1 MEFRRKAEEM
11 DGYRRTTV
19 EFPGKRFLCCK
30 LSRSISIVPQVMTWP
45 KRAWQQKN
53 CEQKWKAELN
63 GDYVFLKRKKP
74 GLAYRLTKRL
84 IDISVS
90 LPVILL
96 TWPIMLYIA
105 KIIKENS
112 SGSVI
117 FQQRRIKQ
125 NRRGLLAPV
134 YYKDPAS
141 EQVLK
146 DRRSRRDIFSITGD
160 ERRGSSSTELY
171 YLCPKTKTM
180 KLDRRRRDLLGQPF
194 VFYKFR
200 TMYEDAQQRFPE
212 LYAYRFT
219 KEEIKNLKF
228 KEVDD
233 PRVPQ
238 WAGWLR
244 ETSLDE
250 LPNFINVLRGEMSIV
265 GPRPD
270 IPEMIRY
277 YSGDQRRKL
286 DAKPGITGLA
296 QIKGRGNLRFQETLK
311 YDIEYVNKQS
321 LLLDIK
327 IIAKTIKEILDGRGA
342 H

>member
-1 MEFRRKAEEM
+1 MEFQRKAEEM
-11 DGYRRTTV
+11 DGYKRTTV

-30 LSRSISIVPQVMTWP
+30 LSQPISIVPQVVTWL
-45 KRAWQQKN
+45 KRAWQQKT
-53 CEQKWKAELN
+53 CEQNWKVELD
-63 GDYVFLKRKKP
+63 GDYVFLKKKKS
-74 GLAYRLTKRL
+74 GLAYRLIKRL
-84 IDISVS
+84 IDIFVS
-90 LPVILL
+90 LLVILL

-105 KIIKENS
+105 KIIKKNS
-112 SGSVI
+112 SGPVI

-125 NRRGLLAPV
+125 NRRSLLAPE

-146 DRRSRRDIFSITGD
+146 ERRNRRDVFSVTGD
-160 ERRGSSSTELY
+160 ERRGSNPTGLY
-171 YLCPKTKTM
+171 YLCPKTRTM
-180 KLDRRRRDLLGQPF
+180 KPDRRRQDLLGQSF
-194 VFYKFR
+194 VFFKFR

-219 KEEIKNLKF
+219 REEIKDLKF
-228 KEVDD
+228 KEVND
-233 PRVPQ
+233 PS
-238 WAGWLR
+238 
-244 ETSLDE
+244 SLDE

-270 IPEMIRY
+270 IPEMMRY